1 MSKDD
6 VWHLYAASVYGA
18 ILARHS
24 FWTGEN
30 GVVTTD
36 SVNEH
41 EMELAM
47 QTAAA
52 LLGYLRHTQKGT
64 VEHIKKITN
73 QS

>member
-6 VWHLYAASVYGA
+6 MWHLYAASVYGA

-41 EMELAM
+41 EMEVAM
-47 QTAAA
+47 QTAAKA
-52 LLGYLRHTQKGT
+52 ADQMVFFMARRDLLR
-64 VEHIKKITN
+64 I
-73 QS
+73 S